1 VCGHKT
7 LQPLS
12 PKLEFLGFKQCGKI
26 VFVLITD
33 CKSIASVAIVVAV
46 VVVVDDVVDVVV
58 VVVGVTGS
66 ISLRSKRFN
75 LYRVSIC
82 FCSRYYTVRLKCFGQ
97 TTGVYNLNARAC
109 LDKDHKFD
117 FFCFLNGQSKNS
129 NFSSSEKLDR
139 LTKYHFLSS

>member
-1 VCGHKT
+1 
-7 LQPLS
+7 
-12 PKLEFLGFKQCGKI
+12 LGFNQCGKI

-33 CKSIASVAIVVAV
+33 CKSIASVALVVVA
-46 VVVVDDVVDVVV
+46 
-58 VVVGVTGS
+58 VGVTGS

-75 LYRVSIC
+75 LYRMSKC

-117 FFCFLNGQSKNS
+117 FLLLEWSVKEFQF
-129 NFSSSEKLDR
+129 FSPPKKLDR
-139 LTKYHFLSS
+139 LTKYHFLSSQSEMMHWIPILL